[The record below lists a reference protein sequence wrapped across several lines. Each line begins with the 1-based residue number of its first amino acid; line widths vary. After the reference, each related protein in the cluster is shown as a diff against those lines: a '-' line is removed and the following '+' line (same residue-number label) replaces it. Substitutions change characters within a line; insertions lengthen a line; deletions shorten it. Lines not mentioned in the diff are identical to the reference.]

1 MNAYPKRAL
10 QPSAVDATPISH
22 LYENQSSPTSPT
34 VESQKKGFQEE
45 KITSFSANQPLAE
58 RGARARVQ
66 SYVSQFESRHLSVE
80 AFEEA
85 VAAEL
90 EAEGSGRAIVIKA
103 ALEVWRHSRKK
114 ASNARKE
121 ASNG

>member
-10 QPSAVDATPISH
+10 QHSAVDATPISH

-45 KITSFSANQPLAE
+45 KITSFSANQTIAE
-58 RGARARVQ
+58 RSARARVE
-66 SYVSQFESRHLSVE
+66 SYLGQFESRHLSPE
-80 AFEEA
+80 AFGEA

-90 EAEGSGRAIVIKA
+90 EAEGSGRAVVTKA
-103 ALEVWRHSRKK
+103 ANEAWRQKRS
-114 ASNARKE
+114 A
-121 ASNG
+121 